1 MARTKT
7 AKKKKLTEEALK
19 LKEEALQEQPIQ
31 DVAPAPT
38 PATGE
43 EVAQAQADLTA
54 DSTPAPIDDA
64 PIEDVPAEEAAPQD
78 DPMFTPPAPGYVP
91 AGWVKIEDLASAVA
105 QATGDTV
112 PAETAP
118 DTQAMQSPAENETVA
133 PTTPTA
139 VTEEPLVQGDEEIQ
153 QPQQQFE
160 SMENN
165 RERLQETNT
174 GASRRELFLA
184 MLEDAGLDVDGD
196 GNYVDC
202 TDVGFFYD
210 DEGGCLHVMILPG
223 LDTWHISYR
232 DNDNKENNK
241 NLEGQYWEELINT
254 IINEL
259 GVPELE
265 KLKAEDYY
273 ECDILNESVELAPEA
288 VNSEETSD
296 TEGQTVQ
303 LTEAAEA
310 PADEELEEVPTE
322 SAIANTEEDVPE
334 EEISS
339 DGAIVEEAPVEED
352 IPEEAGEPGATPLED
367 AYDNFTDEAK
377 KAGAEFDASYELPE
391 DEDYDD
397 SEEEHDDDLPEDP
410 EELDFV
416 TRITNFVDDIKQ
428 SAQEDREEAHERIEE
443 VDEDIEEAAS
453 QFENSSA
460 FLRSLLSDED
470 DGDEFGFDG
479 FGADEDEPVDELDA
493 LEDPEDD
500 FEEEDFDDE
509 DFEDDDFEDDDFEE
523 EDDLGE
529 DAYEDEERIPV
540 ELPSRSM
547 RAHEA
552 MYSRRARVNESYDS
566 FLPAGSEHFAN
577 DDNLVT
583 SYQESAAAR
592 RRAIADFRAS
602 LRENRARNTQLRSNR
617 SSRDVDRFSEA
628 LSGRDVMEE
637 SLKSAENTSSNS
649 RSWLNNRFTERVE
662 EKESLNWKD
671 LLNNGF
677 LG

>member
-7 AKKKKLTEEALK
+7 AKKKLTEEALK

-31 DVAPAPT
+31 DAAPAPT

-43 EVAQAQADLTA
+43 EVAQAQADLAA
-54 DSTPAPIDDA
+54 DPNAQAPVEEAPVEDA
-64 PIEDVPAEEAAPQD
+64 APTEEAPTEDAAPQE

-118 DTQAMQSPAENETVA
+118 DTQAIQNGADEEAVA
-133 PTTPTA
+133 TTPTA
-139 VTEEPLVQGDEEIQ
+139 ATEEPLVQGGEEVQ
-153 QPQQQFE
+153 QAQPQQQFE
-160 SMENN
+160 SIENTKG
-165 RERLQETNT
+165 RLQEDNT
-174 GASRRELFLA
+174 CASRRELLLA
-184 MLEDAGLDVDGD
+184 MLEDAGLDIDGN

-210 DEGGCLHVMILPG
+210 DDGGCLHVMILPG
-223 LDTWHISYR
+223 LDSWHISYR
-232 DNDNKENNK
+232 DDDNKENSK
-241 NLEGQYWEELINT
+241 HLDGQGWEDLIDTLINDL
-254 IINEL
+254 NAPGL
-259 GVPELE
+259 
-265 KLKAEDYY
+265 KDLKAEDYY
-273 ECDILNESVELAPEA
+273 ECSTLNESVEITPEA
-288 VNSEETSD
+288 AEGEGTPD

-303 LTEAAEA
+303 LTEAAET
-310 PADEELEEVPTE
+310 PVEEDTTEEKTPVD
-322 SAIANTEEDVPE
+322 SAIVD
-334 EEISS
+334 SS
-339 DGAIVEEAPVEED
+339 EEAPVEEAESVED
-352 IPEEAGEPGATPLED
+352 TPVEDGDVEGPDPEPEATPLED
-367 AYDNFTDEAK
+367 ALDNFTDEAE
-377 KAGAEFDASYELPE
+377 KAGAEYDASYELPE
-391 DEDYDD
+391 DEEYDD
-397 SEEEHDDDLPEDP
+397 AEEEDLPEDP

-416 TRITNFVDDIKQ
+416 TKITNFVDDIKQ
-428 SAQEDREEAHERIEE
+428 SAREDKEEAQDRVEE
-443 VDEDIEEAAS
+443 VDDDIEEAAS
-453 QFENSSA
+453 QFDDSSA

-470 DGDEFGFDG
+470 DSDEFSFD
-479 FGADEDEPVDELDA
+479 DPSIEEEPSDDLDD

-500 FEEEDFDDE
+500 FADEDLAEDDFADE
-509 DFEDDDFEDDDFEE
+509 DFEEEDFEE
-523 EDDLGE
+523 EDDLGG
-529 DAYEDEERIPV
+529 DAYEERIPV

-552 MYSRRARVNESYDS
+552 MYDKRAKVNESYES

-577 DDNLVT
+577 DENLVT

-602 LRENRARNTQLRSNR
+602 LRENRVRNAQLRSNR
-617 SSRDVDRFSEA
+617 ASRSIDRFSEA

-637 SLKSAENTSSNS
+637 SLRSAETSSSNS
-649 RSWLNNRFTERVE
+649 KSWLNNRFTERME